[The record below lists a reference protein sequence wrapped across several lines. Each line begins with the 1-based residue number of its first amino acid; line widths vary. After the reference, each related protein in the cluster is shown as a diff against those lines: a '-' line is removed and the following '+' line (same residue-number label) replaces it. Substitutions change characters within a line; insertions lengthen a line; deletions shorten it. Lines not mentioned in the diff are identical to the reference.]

1 MDYLTDRNEPQR
13 RHWAVLLTITIHLAI
28 GLAVYLSYD
37 GAQQP
42 AGPSKTTPTKVEAR
56 P

>member
-37 GAQQP
+37 STHQQVAP
-42 AGPSKTTPTKVEAR
+42 AKTTQVKVATQ